1 MQGACYFNMLSKDK
15 LFDVE
20 SWLYDDY
27 DSIDEILET
36 IEDYYDE
43 DGDNYNEFIDDVL
56 NNYPPYDFDDADVR
70 QIYDDFT
77 RLGSLVEYYS
87 EGGET
92 YLELSDGRILWE
104 IDADIDNGTY
114 WDIADEF
121 IDRFEAE
128 YGVSDVGYVGR
139 SGRHVVC
146 PDTWENVVRYDDLV
160 DGVAKYQQE
169 FIDYINSNYGV

>member
-1 MQGACYFNMLSKDK
+1 MLSREK

-27 DSIDEILET
+27 DNIDEILET

-56 NNYPPYDFDDADVR
+56 DNYPPYDFDDADVR
-70 QIYDDFT
+70 QIYDDFASI
-77 RLGSLVEYYS
+77 GEVKYY
-87 EGGET
+87 EG
-92 YLELSDGRILWE
+92 YLELSDDRILWN
-104 IDADIDNGTY
+104 IDADIDDWEY
-114 WDIADEF
+114 WNIADEF

-146 PDTWENVVRYDDLV
+146 PDTWENVVRYDELV
-160 DGVAKYQQE
+160 EGMKKYQQE
-169 FIDYINSNYGV
+169 FIDYINRNYGGSTEEPRVRYF

>member
-1 MQGACYFNMLSKDK
+1 MLTKDQ

-36 IEDYYDE
+36 IEDYYDA

-56 NNYPPYDFDDADVR
+56 DNYPPYDFDDSDVR
-70 QIYDDFT
+70 QIYDDFAMA
-77 RLGSLVEYYS
+77 RPVEYYS
-87 EGGET
+87 DGGET
-92 YLELSDGRILWE
+92 YLELSNDRILLE
-104 IDADIDNGTY
+104 IDADIDNETY
-114 WDIADEF
+114 WNIADEF

-160 DGVAKYQQE
+160 AGVEKYQQE

>member
-1 MQGACYFNMLSKDK
+1 MITKEQ

-20 SWLYDDY
+20 SWLYNDY

-43 DGDNYNEFIDDVL
+43 DGDNYAEFIDDVL

-70 QIYDDFT
+70 QIYDDFAMA
-77 RLGSLVEYYS
+77 RPVDYYS

-92 YLELSDGRILWE
+92 YLELSDGRILLD

-114 WDIADEF
+114 WNIADEF

-128 YGVSDVGYVGR
+128 YDVSDVGYVGR